1 MANSESHTSTDK
13 VKQIL
18 RKAHH
23 SLNSR
28 KYQLVAWRSL
38 LVVFAGVIT
47 FILAEQLFY
56 LSAEVKTTLIFVLLA
71 IGAIIGWRSF
81 AAIKTDQFSRF
92 YREFSRNSQLD
103 ELKDALDLEQN
114 NSGNK
119 ALINAAILQSLAKV
133 ESSRLEAKLEEFIKQ
148 TDAYRIH
155 KQLFIASSAAFLV
168 LALTVFNYQNAAE
181 RTFTFWENYAKPNPY
196 SYTVSPGDVTFE
208 QGSEFQA
215 EITFEGDQI
224 PEDVSMKVK
233 TSVEENFR
241 DRGMEANG
249 ISFQSIPLEINNDL
263 EYYIEMDGYQSE
275 RYRAEVQLRPRFTEL
290 QATIIPPDYTQ
301 LDSSIVSYPMSQI
314 RGYQGSILKLS
325 GSLNKDVSF
334 LQLYTKNELLDL
346 FINDDSTFTY
356 EIPLEERDT
365 LRFHIE
371 DENELV
377 NKNPFQIVLN
387 PSEDEYPLAEIVE
400 PEENL
405 KEVNPQD
412 IQILYRASDDFG
424 LTAARLHFELERAF
438 SETPQKNSFSLD
450 LPEEETLN
458 SYIWDLT
465 ELNLKP
471 RDVLTFWITVQDN
484 DEFNGYKS
492 STSQKMVLRVPSMVD
507 YFEDVDEQE
516 NEVSDDLDEISETFE
531 QSQQQY
537 EQFKEMMK
545 DNPENPGYEEK
556 RELEQV
562 QKQQEDVQKRV
573 DELNKKFEELK
584 QELSEDNMLSEETRK
599 AYEELEKLMKEID
612 DPAFREAMEKLQEEL
627 GNMNPEQLRKAMENM
642 EFNEELYRERLERTM
657 ELFKNL
663 KLNSDLDK
671 LATSFEEMAQ
681 KEADSAK
688 TEDEL
693 QQTKEEN
700 EKLREQTES
709 LSENASEKNQKQVEE
724 YQKEIQE
731 RLDEMNK
738 EIEQQMSEESESSGE
753 SGDNEEGDQ
762 QQESGEQ
769 QNSEGKS
776 QSQPQNRQQ
785 QYQQMAEQTRQMM
798 DSMSQEQMNV
808 NIAGLQYVL
817 QSLLTLSLEQEDLT
831 SLVASTE
838 NRSQAYV
845 TYARDQ
851 RNVESIFRSIS
862 DSLFQLSTEIPQFS
876 NQINKKKEEVEQ
888 RLQRSLEQMSERNQ
902 SQSSVA
908 SRQALG
914 GINDISFM
922 LANLLEQ
929 LQGQQNGGGG
939 GGSMS
944 MQQMMEQLQESG
956 QQQQQLNQQLQEM
969 INDMQGERL
978 QQEQMDRLNQIAKQQ
993 NQIRK
998 QLQELQRQGGMEGDR
1013 LGSELERMI
1022 EDMED
1027 TINDLRGG
1035 AADPMMIERQQNILS
1050 RMLQAEQAMQERDE
1064 EDEREG
1070 QEAEQFERAT
1080 PPEMTLEELEKEIR
1094 TRLNDPNFTKYSED
1108 YQRLIE
1114 KYFELL
1120 KDIQDRAL

>member
-1 MANSESHTSTDK
+1 MANSNSHTSTDK

-18 RKAHH
+18 RKAHR
-23 SLNSR
+23 SLISR
-28 KYQLVAWRSL
+28 KYQMVAWRSL
-38 LVVFAGVIT
+38 LVIFAGVIT
-47 FILAEQLFY
+47 LILAEQLFY
-56 LSAEVKTTLIFVLLA
+56 LSAEVKTTLLSVLVG
-71 IGAIIGWRSF
+71 IGVIVGWRTYS
-81 AAIKTDQFSRF
+81 AIQTDQFNRF
-92 YREFSRNSQLD
+92 YREFSRKSQLD

-119 ALINAAILQSLAKV
+119 ELINAAILQSLSKV
-133 ESSRLEAKLEEFIKQ
+133 EPSRLQTKLNEFVKN
-148 TDAYRIH
+148 TGAFRLH
-155 KQLFIASSAAFLV
+155 KQMFFASSAAFLV
-168 LALTVFNYQNAAE
+168 LAVTVFNYQNAAE

-196 SYTVSPGDVTFE
+196 SYTVSPGDQTFE

-215 EITFEGDQI
+215 EIKFEGDRI
-224 PEDVSMKVK
+224 PEDVSMKIK

-241 DRGMEANG
+241 DRGMEASAN
-249 ISFQSIPLEINNDL
+249 SFRSIPMEINNDL

-275 RYRAEVQLRPRFTEL
+275 RFRADVQLRPRFTEL
-290 QATIIPPDYTQ
+290 QATIIPPDYTR

-314 RGYQGSILKLS
+314 RAYQGSTLKLT
-325 GSLNKDVSF
+325 GSLNKEVAY

-346 FINDDSTFTY
+346 FINEDSTFSY
-356 EIPLEERDT
+356 ELPVKEKDT

-371 DENELV
+371 DANGLV
-377 NKNPFQIVLN
+377 NQNPFQVVIN

-412 IQILYRASDDFG
+412 IQLLYRASDDFG
-424 LTAARLHFELERAF
+424 LTAARLHYELKRAF
-438 SETPQKNSFSLD
+438 SENPQQNSISLD
-450 LPEEETLN
+450 LPSEEALN
-458 SYIWDLT
+458 SYIWDL
-465 ELNLKP
+465 EGLDLKP
-471 RDVLTFWITVQDN
+471 RDELTFWITVQDN
-484 DEFNGYKS
+484 DGYNGYKS

-507 YFEDVDEQE
+507 YFEDVDQKE
-516 NEVSDDLDEISETFE
+516 NEVSDELDEISETFE
-531 QSQQQY
+531 QSRQQY

-562 QKQQEDVQKRV
+562 EKQQQEIQKKV

-584 QELSEDNMLSEETRK
+584 KELSKDNMLSEETRK

-627 GNMNPEQLRKAMENM
+627 GNMNPEQLREAMENM

-657 ELFKNL
+657 ELFKQL
-663 KLNSDLDK
+663 KLKSDLDK
-671 LATSFEEMAQ
+671 LATSFEDMAR
-681 KEADSAK
+681 KEADSTK
-688 TEDEL
+688 TDEEL

-700 EKLREQTES
+700 EKLSEQTES

-731 RLDEMNK
+731 RLEEMNK
-738 EIEQQMSEESESSGE
+738 AIEQQMSENAESKE
-753 SGDNEEGDQ
+753 Q
-762 QQESGEQ
+762 SGEQ
-769 QNSEGKS
+769 QEGGQQQNSGEKQKSDDQS
-776 QSQPQNRQQ
+776 QSRQQ
-785 QYQQMAEQTRQMM
+785 QYQQMAQQTRQMM
-798 DSMSQEQMNV
+798 QSMSQQQLNV

-831 SLVASTE
+831 TLVASTE

-845 TYARDQ
+845 SYARDQ
-851 RNVESIFRSIS
+851 RNVESIFRTIS
-862 DSLFQLSTEIPQFS
+862 DSLFQLSAEIPQFS

-929 LQGQQNGGGG
+929 LQNQQNGEGSG
-939 GGSMS
+939 GGSGNMS
-944 MQQMMEQLQESG
+944 MQQMMEQLQQSG

-978 QQEQMDRLNQIAKQQ
+978 QQEQMERLNQIAKQQ

-1064 EDEREG
+1064 EDKREG
-1070 QEAEQFERAT
+1070 QEADQFERAT
-1080 PPEMTLEELEKEIR
+1080 PPELTLEELEKEIR
-1094 TRLNDPNFTKYSED
+1094 NRLNDPNFTKYSED